1 MISSEYLAAI
11 DQNDKAHRKTLVQ
24 EAEAGNLTQER
35 FTAISKEAKMWLH
48 ELFCI
53 HATTKQGGEALKQ

>member
-1 MISSEYLAAI
+1 MISSEYLAAV

-35 FTAISKEAKMWLH
+35 FNAISEEAKMWLR
-48 ELFCI
+48 ELFAI
-53 HATTKQGGEALKQ
+53 HSTKKQVS